1 MNELLHE
8 PDPRRTRWGLVAL
21 AVLAGIACSLQVGK
35 VPSAIP
41 TIRAELAIG
50 LVAAG
55 WVLSIFNFMG
65 AGFGM
70 VAGFVTDR
78 LGHGRI
84 VVVGLGFLALGSLLG
99 GLATAREGLLAAR
112 LLEGV
117 GFVVTAVAAPSI
129 IATAAAPRHYRL
141 ALGLWSCYM
150 PTGMAVMMLASPPL
164 LAALGWR
171 GLWFANAA
179 VLAVFALVFALAVRG
194 LGGTPTRRRTW
205 ADIRRTLARPGP
217 WLLAGCFACYTVQW
231 FGLMAWLP
239 TFMVETMGRTATGAA
254 VLSGLVVGV
263 NIAGNLASGW
273 LLHRGVPRWLLV
285 AIVSASQGVLLF
297 GIFSALVPAFARLAF
312 ALAFSMIGGILPA
325 AILAGVPVHSRS
337 PAEIGATNGVLV
349 QGSNIGTL
357 MGPPIVA
364 MLVATFGDWGK
375 AGSLLGLFGGLGI
388 VLALALGAIE
398 RRL

>member
-1 MNELLHE
+1 MNELFHE
-8 PDPRRTRWGLVAL
+8 PDLRRTRWGLVAL

-35 VPSAIP
+35 IPAAIP

-55 WVLSIFNFMG
+55 WVLSIFNFTG
-65 AGFGM
+65 AAFGT

-84 VVVGLGFLALGSLLG
+84 VVAGLLFVALGSLLG
-99 GLATAREGLLAAR
+99 GLAPSGAGLLAAR

-129 IATAAAPRHYRL
+129 IAVAAAPRHHRF
-141 ALGLWSCYM
+141 ALGLWSCNL
-150 PTGMAVMMLASPPL
+150 PTGMAAMMLASPVL
-164 LAALGWR
+164 LATLGWR

-179 VLAVFALVFALAVRG
+179 LLAGFALIFAFAVRG
-194 LGGTPTRRRTW
+194 IGGTPTRRRTW
-205 ADIRRTLARPGP
+205 ADFRPTLTRPGP

-239 TFMVETMGRTATGAA
+239 TFMVETLGRTATEAA
-254 VLSGLVVGV
+254 VLSGLVVGLNV
-263 NIAGNLASGW
+263 AGNLSGGW
-273 LLHRGVPRWLLV
+273 LLHGGVPRWLLV
-285 AIVSASQGVLLF
+285 AIVSASQGLLLI
-297 GIFSALVPAFARLAF
+297 GVFSPLVPAVAKIAIAF
-312 ALAFSMIGGILPA
+312 AFSIIGGILPA
-325 AILAGVPVHSRS
+325 AALAGVPVHSPS
-337 PAEIGATNGVLV
+337 PAAIGATNGVLV
-349 QGSNIGTL
+349 QGSNFGTL

-364 MLVATFGDWGK
+364 MLVAASGDWGK

>member
-8 PDPRRTRWGLVAL
+8 PGPPRTRWGLVAL
-21 AVLAGIACSLQVGK
+21 AVLAGIAGSLQVGK

-41 TIRAELAIG
+41 AIRAELAIG

-65 AGFGM
+65 AGFGIA
-70 VAGFVTDR
+70 AGFVTDR
-78 LGHGRI
+78 MGHGRI
-84 VVVGLGFLALGSLLG
+84 VVVGLAFLALGSLLG
-99 GLATAREGLLAAR
+99 GLATTGAGLLAAR

-117 GFVVTAVAAPSI
+117 GFVVTVVAAPSI
-129 IATAAAPRHYRL
+129 IATAAAPRHHRFV
-141 ALGLWSCYM
+141 LGLWTCYL
-150 PTGMAVMMLASPPL
+150 PTGMAVMMLASPGL

-171 GLWFANAA
+171 GLWLANAA
-179 VLAVFALVFALAVRG
+179 LLAAFALVFALAVRG
-194 LGGTPTRRRTW
+194 FGGTPTRRRTS

-239 TFMVETMGRTATGAA
+239 TFMVETMGRTMTEAA
-254 VLSGLVVGV
+254 VLSGLVVGFNV
-263 NIAGNLASGW
+263 VGNLASGW

-297 GIFSALVPAFARLAF
+297 GIFSALVPAPAKLAIAF
-312 ALAFSMIGGILPA
+312 AFSIIGGVLPA
-325 AILAGVPVHSRS
+325 AILAGVPVHSPS
-337 PAEIGATNGVLV
+337 PGEIGATNGVLV
-349 QGSNIGTL
+349 QGSNFGTL

-364 MLVATFGDWGK
+364 MLVAGFGDWGT
-375 AGSLLGLFGGLGI
+375 AGALLGLFGGLGI
-388 VLALALGAIE
+388 GLALALGAIE